1 MENLYY
7 AYRVCGQC
15 CRRCGISSEIP
26 KLAAFG
32 PNDPHGSLKDLA
44 CLQNSQVAAAC
55 FYSSASLRRSA
66 FSATMRWSMQSWMFP
81 SMNAARL

>member
-1 MENLYY
+1 MRTEYV
-7 AYRVCGQC
+7 ASVVDA
-15 CRRCGISSEIP
+15 
-26 KLAAFG
+26 AAFC
-32 PNDPHGSLKDLA
+32 LKFLFLLHSDQMTRMARSKL
-44 CLQNSQVAAAC
+44 LHVYNSQVATAC

>member
-1 MENLYY
+1 MRTEYV
-7 AYRVCGQC
+7 ACVVDA
-15 CRRCGISSEIP
+15 
-26 KLAAFG
+26 AAFRRKFLFG
-32 PNDPHGSLKDLA
+32 LHSDKMTRMARSKLLHVYNSL
-44 CLQNSQVAAAC
+44 VAAAC

>member
-1 MENLYY
+1 MVTYVVYAALFRRKFLNWLHSDQMTRMACSKLLYVY
-7 AYRVCGQC
+7 
-15 CRRCGISSEIP
+15 
-26 KLAAFG
+26 
-32 PNDPHGSLKDLA
+32 D
-44 CLQNSQVAAAC
+44 SQIAAAC